1 MGCRNDKNKNKMKSY
16 YVECSV
22 KYTDPEDGQNGVE
35 FYSSIIQANTKKIA
49 EKNGKAD
56 ALKIFNEEINDGFYN
71 ITVDVDVCHETSDD
85 ARLS

>member
-1 MGCRNDKNKNKMKSY
+1 MKSY

-35 FYSSIIQANTKKIA
+35 FYSSIIQANTKKNA